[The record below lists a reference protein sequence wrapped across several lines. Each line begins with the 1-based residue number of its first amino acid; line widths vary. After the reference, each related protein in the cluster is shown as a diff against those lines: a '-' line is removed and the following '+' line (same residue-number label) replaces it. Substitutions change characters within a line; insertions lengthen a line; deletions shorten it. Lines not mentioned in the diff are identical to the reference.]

1 MPAGG
6 PGTRLVCRGRSS
18 GVTRRPSLAKLDEVW
33 RGARSV
39 TPRAEPAA
47 ERTRCESTGAVRH
60 RGSPSTRPES
70 PAAGHPP
77 DLCDRGDADFGQ
89 PGHRCRAGC
98 CAPACGGAVKA
109 VVWGQRQ
116 QEAAQ
121 RHHLARAQSLGE
133 LLALTPTE
141 FEHATGAILSR
152 SGFRLTRVGGPGDLG
167 ADLRG
172 YDPHGRTVIVQCKRY
187 APGRKV
193 SSRDL
198 QSFLGV
204 LVRHHQAQCGVYV
217 TTADYTKNARDL
229 ARQHGIWLL
238 DGNALVA
245 MGHGVSGRPWV

>member
-1 MPAGG
+1 VSRQQRSGIAALPRRALRVLLLGGLLICVIAAMPTSDSRGIVVGLAVALL
-6 PGTRLVCRGRSS
+6 LV
-18 GVTRRPSLAKLDEVW
+18 
-33 RGARSV
+33 
-39 TPRAEPAA
+39 
-47 ERTRCESTGAVRH
+47 
-60 RGSPSTRPES
+60 
-70 PAAGHPP
+70 
-77 DLCDRGDADFGQ
+77 
-89 PGHRCRAGC
+89 
-98 CAPACGGAVKA
+98 GGAVKA

-116 QEAAQ
+116 QEAAR
-121 RHHLARAQSLGE
+121 RHHLARAHSLGE